1 VLERK
6 ADQAGVVAF
15 RNIDMGEEI
24 TVSYL
29 ESIDLL
35 SPDRREYIQTWY
47 RFECGCRVCPP
58 GNINVVRS
66 DEIRQHV
73 KSSFERWETFP
84 IDEWYSSDLSAED
97 NKLRTLEVMDT
108 LELEMKNEGLWAF
121 LPRLFEY
128 RFQLQAAWGDLEA
141 AKAAGR
147 QWKAEEIN
155 LENGISD
162 ERVEGV
168 RTDPRR
174 WEQWGKLRKLYGG
187 KLSSKRIGRTVVAP
201 RGRLGRKSAEGLL

>member
-1 VLERK
+1 MLERK
-6 ADQAGVVAF
+6 ADPAGVVAF
-15 RNIDMGEEI
+15 RNNDIGEEI

-58 GNINVVRS
+58 CIVNVARS

-97 NKLRTLEVMDT
+97 NKSRTLEVMDT
-108 LELEMKNEGLWAF
+108 LETEMKNEGLWAF

-128 RFQLQAAWGDLEA
+128 RFQLHAAWGELEE

-147 QWKAEEIN
+147 QWKAEERN
-155 LENGISD
+155 LENGVSD

-168 RTDPRR
+168 RRDPRR
-174 WEQWGKLRKLYGG
+174 WEQWGKSRKLYGG
-187 KLSSKRIGRTVVAP
+187 KLSSKRAGKTVVAP
-201 RGRLGRKSAEGLL
+201 CGRLGRKSTGNS